1 MAKYQK
7 GILGDFSGMVGTVV
21 GSSWKN
27 VKYMRSKPNRKNR
40 VASDKQSLQR
50 TKWAMAGELI
60 KPLTKLIKTTFNGV
74 AGNMTAVN
82 KAVQHVLKNAITGT
96 APNFTI
102 DYSKVL
108 ISQGSLPNESD
119 AKATAAAGAVTF
131 TWTNTSGNGLSSP
144 NDKAILV
151 VYCEALKDSVY
162 TLNGA
167 DRSAGTA
174 TLNVAGYQGQ
184 TVQTWIGFIS
194 ADGKEVATSRF
205 TGQLTIA

>member
-1 MAKYQK
+1 MATYQK
-7 GILGDFSGMVGTVV
+7 GILGDFSGTVGTVV
-21 GSSWKN
+21 GSSWKGI
-27 VKYMRSKPNRKNR
+27 KYMRSKPTLKNR
-40 VASDKQSLQR
+40 VASDKQSQQR
-50 TKWAMAGELI
+50 TKWAMAGELF
-60 KPLTKLIKTTFNGV
+60 KPLTKLIRTTFNGV
-74 AGNMTAVN
+74 AGNMSAIN
-82 KAVQHVLKNAITGT
+82 KAVQYALKNAITGT

-108 ISQGSLPNESD
+108 ISQGTLPNESD
-119 AKATAAAGAVTF
+119 AQATAAAGAVTF

-151 VYCEALKDSVY
+151 VYCEALNDSVY
-162 TLNGA
+162 TLSGA

-184 TVQTWIGFIS
+184 TVQAWIGFIS

-205 TGQLTIA
+205 VGQFTIA

>member
-1 MAKYQK
+1 MATYQK
-7 GILGDFSGMVGTVV
+7 GILGDFNGTVGTVV
-21 GSSWKN
+21 GSSWKD
-27 VKYMRSKPNRKNR
+27 VKYMRSKPTRKNR
-40 VASDKQSLQR
+40 VATDEQLKQR
-50 TKWAMAGELI
+50 AKIAITIEFF
-60 KPLTKLIKTTFNGV
+60 KPLTKLIRTTFDGV
-74 AGNMTAVN
+74 AGKMTGFN
-82 KAVQHVLKNAITGT
+82 RAVQYAFKNAITGT
-96 APNFTI
+96 APNFSL

-108 ISQGSLPNESD
+108 ISQGNLPNESD

-162 TLNGA
+162 TLSGA

-184 TVQTWIGFIS
+184 TVQAWISFIS

-205 TGQLTIA
+205 VGQFTIA

>member
-7 GILGDFSGMVGTVV
+7 GILGEFSGTVGTVV

-27 VKYMRSKPNRKNR
+27 VQYMRSRPNRKNR
-40 VASDKQSLQR
+40 IASDKQSQQR
-50 TKWAMAGELI
+50 AKMAMVGEFF
-60 KPLTKLIKTTFNGV
+60 KPLTRLVKTTFDGV
-74 AGNMTAVN
+74 SGSMTGINRAM
-82 KAVQHVLKNAITGT
+82 QYVLKNAITGT
-96 APNFTI
+96 APNFSI
-102 DYSKVL
+102 DYSLVL
-108 ISQGSLPNESD
+108 ISRGNLPNESD
-119 AKATAAAGAVTF
+119 AKAAAAAGAVTF

-151 VYCEALKDSVY
+151 VYCEAKKESVF

-174 TLNVAGYQGQ
+174 TLNVPDYTGQ
-184 TVQTWIGFIS
+184 TVQTWIAFIS

-205 TGQLTIA
+205 AGQLTIA